1 MRTVKIG
8 KNERFTYEGV
18 EILRC
23 RIYLEYPDGKNEIA
37 EFYEKCAEN
46 VYEYVK
52 NELLPMA
59 TETYKA
65 DTDERKRFRFA
76 PFRYQLMGTVT
87 LDKEYFSQR
96 LDVRL
101 SRNGETLDS
110 FTDGQIFDTEREL
123 LVPKNVILRN
133 FGFFRDKRVKD
144 TQSVLLF
151 SDGIAVLKKGI
162 WEKIKYTREYY
173 APYR

>member
-1 MRTVKIG
+1 
-8 KNERFTYEGV
+8 
-18 EILRC
+18 
-23 RIYLEYPDGKNEIA
+23 
-37 EFYEKCAEN
+37 
-46 VYEYVK
+46 
-52 NELLPMA
+52 
-59 TETYKA
+59 
-65 DTDERKRFRFA
+65 
-76 PFRYQLMGTVT
+76 MGTVT

-101 SRNGETLDS
+101 SRNGQTLDS